1 MEDQVQKTISDRDVL
16 QLSLR
21 IEQQG
26 QTFYEKL
33 AEIIPNPV
41 VREFIEQMQK
51 EEAQHEKVFRNMLET
66 KGDSLYGWENKKD
79 LQEFI
84 NAHLQADIFPSLEEV
99 LKDDSRFES
108 LQKAVDFALEAEMIS
123 AEFYS
128 MLGEYC
134 DNLEAKTSLTLLEQ
148 AENEHLKQVLYIKQK
163 LLKNS

>member
-1 MEDQVQKTISDRDVL
+1 MEDQVQKSISDRDIL
-16 QLSLR
+16 ELSLR

-26 QTFYEKL
+26 QDFYERL
-33 AEIIPNPV
+33 AQVVPNPV
-41 VREFIEQMQK
+41 VREFVEQMQK
-51 EEAQHEKVFRNMLET
+51 EEVQHEKIFRNMLET
-66 KGDSLYGWENKKD
+66 KGDSLYGWENKKG

-84 NAHLQADIFPSLEEV
+84 DTHLRTEIFPSLEEV
-99 LKDDSRFES
+99 LEGESRFED

-134 DNLEAKTSLTLLEQ
+134 DNLEAKTSLALLEQ

-163 LLKNS
+163 LSKKP

>member
-1 MEDQVQKTISDRDVL
+1 MEDQVQKTISDRDIL

-26 QTFYEKL
+26 QVFYEKL
-33 AEIIPNPV
+33 AEIVPDPA
-41 VREFIEQMQK
+41 VREFVEQMQK
-51 EEAQHEKVFRNMLET
+51 EEVQHEKIFRNMLDS

-79 LQEFI
+79 LHEFI
-84 NAHLQADIFPSLEEV
+84 DTHLKVEIFPSLDEILE
-99 LKDDSRFES
+99 DDRFES

-134 DNLEAKTSLTLLEQ
+134 DNLEAKTSLALLEQ

-163 LLKNS
+163 LLKKY

>member
-1 MEDQVQKTISDRDVL
+1 
-16 QLSLR
+16 
-21 IEQQG
+21 
-26 QTFYEKL
+26 
-33 AEIIPNPV
+33 
-41 VREFIEQMQK
+41 
-51 EEAQHEKVFRNMLET
+51 MLET